1 MVCPMSLTLRVFPV
15 PHYLYIIQ
23 QWHQANFFKRGALAL
38 EIHGRSLVPFFQKQM
53 VSIVKSSMKVVIVF
67 QKSCCLKAMAF
78 IQLHRCCVF
87 HRAVK

>member
-1 MVCPMSLTLRVFPV
+1 MLVCPMSLTLRVFPV

-23 QWHQANFFKRGALAL
+23 QWHQANFFKRGAL
-38 EIHGRSLVPFFQKQM
+38 EIHGRSLVRFFQKQM

-78 IQLHRCCVF
+78 IQLYRCRVF